1 MAVEGGSGDPGYA
14 DDVTSR
20 APFAAFRAVR
30 LFHRDA
36 RLFLLMTFVAGAAL
50 SLYWID
56 FNLYL
61 ASLGLSNAPIGVV
74 STCASVAGALIA
86 FPASA
91 ASDRFGRRAIIAV
104 GIAVALVALVGLLL
118 TAILPL
124 IVVFAA
130 LWSVGQQSLQ
140 VVQAPFLTEH
150 SEPEHRNELFAVQFA
165 IQNLTNIAAAILG
178 AFGAAAVA
186 SLVGLDPKGPGTYR
200 VILVIMAILLTASLA
215 IVALL
220 TDDRPRVV
228 AGPRLVGIGEPAA
241 FPPDPRRSRALLG
254 IVIRDRAR
262 FARLVFP
269 GFLISVGAGQIIP
282 FLNIFIQRKFGLDL
296 TSLNAVFA
304 FTSLGTVA
312 AILAQPALARRFGQ
326 ITSVVIVQAASIPF
340 LVVLGFSPVIW
351 LVIIAMAVRNSLMN
365 AGNPIFS
372 AFAMGQVTPAER
384 ASLSAAMSV
393 LWQIGWVVGGT
404 WYAVLQAL
412 LGFEAGYTVNFATI
426 ITLYTIAT
434 GLYWLWFRATDRRA
448 LATQLAA

>member
-1 MAVEGGSGDPGYA
+1 VTARSGGPW
-14 DDVTSR
+14 
-20 APFAAFRAVR
+20 AAFRAIR
-30 LFHRDA
+30 LFRRDA
-36 RLFLLMTFVAGAAL
+36 RLFLVLTFVAGAAL

-61 ASLGLSNAPIGVV
+61 ASLGLSNATIGVV
-74 STCASVAGALIA
+74 STIASVAGAAVA

-91 ASDRFGRRAIIAV
+91 ASDRFGRRAIIAS
-104 GIAVALVALVGLLL
+104 GIGVGLLGIVGL
-118 TAILPL
+118 LATAALPL
-124 IVVFAA
+124 IIVFAA

-150 SEPEHRNELFAVQFA
+150 SEADHRNELFAVQFA
-165 IQNLTNIAAAILG
+165 IQNVTNVAAALLGAVGAAAIATVL
-178 AFGAAAVA
+178 
-186 SLVGLDPKGPGTYR
+186 GLDPAGSGTYR
-200 VILVIMAILLTASLA
+200 VILVIMAVLLTASLG
-215 IVALL
+215 IVGLL
-220 TDDRPRVV
+220 TDDRPRTV

-241 FPPDPRRSRALLG
+241 FPADPRRSRARLG
-254 IVIRDRAR
+254 ITIRDRGR
-262 FARLVFP
+262 FAKLVFP
-269 GFLISVGAGQIIP
+269 GLLISIGAGQIIP

-351 LVIIAMAVRNSLMN
+351 LVILAMAVRNSLMN

-393 LWQIGWVVGGT
+393 LWQLGWVVGGT
-404 WYAVLQAL
+404 WYALLQAV
-412 LGFEAGYTVNFATI
+412 LGFEAGYTVNFVTI

-434 GLYWLWFRATDRRA
+434 GLYWVWFRATDRPV
-448 LATQLAA
+448 LARPIAA

>member
-1 MAVEGGSGDPGYA
+1 MSTRPGG
-14 DDVTSR
+14 
-20 APFAAFRAVR
+20 PFAAFRAIR
-30 LFHRDA
+30 LFRRDA
-36 RLFLLMTFVAGAAL
+36 RLFLVMTFVAGAAL

-61 ASLGLSNAPIGVV
+61 ASLGLSNATIGVV
-74 STCASVAGALIA
+74 STVASIAGAVVA

-91 ASDRFGRRAIIAV
+91 ASDRLGRRTIIAA
-104 GIAVALVALVGLLL
+104 GIAIGLVALVGLLL
-118 TAILPL
+118 TEALPL
-124 IVVFAA
+124 IILFAA

-165 IQNLTNIAAAILG
+165 IQNVTNVAAALLGAVGAAAI
-178 AFGAAAVA
+178 AAV
-186 SLVGLDPKGPGTYR
+186 LGLDPDGPGTYR
-200 VILVIMAILLTASLA
+200 VILVFMAVLLTASLA

-220 TDDRPRVV
+220 TDDRPGVV
-228 AGPRLVGIGEPAA
+228 ARQRLVGIGEPAA
-241 FPPDPRRSRALLG
+241 FPADPRRSRSLLG
-254 IVIRDRAR
+254 ITIRDRAK

-269 GFLISVGAGQIIP
+269 GLLISIGAGQIIP
-282 FLNIFIQRKFGLDL
+282 FLNIFIRGKFGLDL

-351 LVIIAMAVRNSLMN
+351 LVILAMAVRNSLMN

-372 AFAMGQVTPAER
+372 AFAMEQVTPAER
-384 ASLSAAMSV
+384 ASLAAAMSV
-393 LWQIGWVVGGT
+393 LWQIGWVIGGT
-404 WYAVLQAL
+404 WYALLQAV
-412 LGFEAGYTVNFATI
+412 LGFEGGYTVNFVTI
-426 ITLYTIAT
+426 ITLYSIAT
-434 GLYWLWFRATDRRA
+434 ALYWRWFRAIDRRA
-448 LATQLAA
+448 LATRLAT